1 MGKLICIEAG
11 DGSGKET
18 QTNKLFER
26 LQNQNYNVRK
36 ISFPNYASESSALIK
51 MYLRGDFGSKPDDVN
66 PYVASTFYAA
76 DRYASYKKEWG
87 AFYEQGGI
95 VLADRYTTSNMVHQA
110 VKITNPG
117 EREEFLS
124 WLWNFE
130 FQLFGLPQP
139 DCVIFLD
146 MPPKYAVQL
155 MENRR
160 NKITGSE
167 QKDIHES
174 DKAYL
179 EQAYKGALWLAEKYG
194 WHRIKCVNN
203 NQIRPI
209 MDIHNEIFDL
219 VSDYL

>member
-1 MGKLICIEAG
+1 M
-11 DGSGKET
+11 
-18 QTNKLFER
+18 
-26 LQNQNYNVRK
+26 
-36 ISFPNYASESSALIK
+36 
-51 MYLRGDFGSKPDDVN
+51 
-66 PYVASTFYAA
+66 
-76 DRYASYKKEWG
+76 
-87 AFYEQGGI
+87 
-95 VLADRYTTSNMVHQA
+95 
-110 VKITNPG
+110 
-117 EREEFLS
+117 
-124 WLWNFE
+124 
-130 FQLFGLPQP
+130 FGLPQP

-194 WHRIKCVNN
+194 WHRIKCINN

>member
-117 EREEFLS
+117 EREEF
-124 WLWNFE
+124 
-130 FQLFGLPQP
+130 
-139 DCVIFLD
+139 
-146 MPPKYAVQL
+146 
-155 MENRR
+155 
-160 NKITGSE
+160 
-167 QKDIHES
+167 
-174 DKAYL
+174 
-179 EQAYKGALWLAEKYG
+179 
-194 WHRIKCVNN
+194 
-203 NQIRPI
+203 
-209 MDIHNEIFDL
+209 
-219 VSDYL
+219 

>member
-194 WHRIKCVNN
+194 WHWIKCVNN

>member
-36 ISFPNYASESSALIK
+36 ISFPNYTSESSALIK

-155 MENRR
+155 MDNRR

-194 WHRIKCVNN
+194 WHRIKCINN

>member
-26 LQNQNYNVRK
+26 LQSENYNVRK
-36 ISFPNYASESSALIK
+36 ISFPDYASESSALIK
-51 MYLRGDFGSKPDDVN
+51 MYLRGDFGSKPDDVS
-66 PYVASTFYAA
+66 PYIASTFYAV
-76 DRYASYKKEWG
+76 DRYASYKRDWG
-87 AFYEQGGI
+87 LFYEQGGI
-95 VLADRYTTSNMVHQA
+95 ILADRYTTSNMVHQA
-110 VKITNPG
+110 VKIANPG

-146 MPPKYAVQL
+146 MPPDYAAHL

-160 NKITGSE
+160 NKITGSD

-174 DKAYL
+174 DQAYL

-194 WHRIKCVNN
+194 WHRVTCIDN
-203 NQIRPI
+203 NQIRSI
-209 MDIHNEIFDL
+209 MDIHNEIFD
-219 VSDYL
+219 VVYNYL